1 MCAIRVAADDVIEGS
16 FTPGRVCVPF
26 MSSQRQELRPIYTI
40 DAYDRLV
47 EFNGAFIESIV
58 SATGNAGTPSI
69 GRSIWDFVVGSVPRQ
84 LWEILYDRVRAVGAP
99 VFVPLRADTASQ
111 RCVIDLELHPL
122 GDRAIR
128 HVRECVLLESRPAIA
143 LLDPNFP
150 RDDRELL
157 RCAWCARIQVCLGS
171 WQEVEQAQ
179 ATLRLEATESLPT
192 VRESACAAC
201 TQSVLKTFP
210 ARVA

>member
-58 SATGNAGTPSI
+58 SATGNAGTPSPI

-143 LLDPNFP
+143 
-150 RDDRELL
+150 
-157 RCAWCARIQVCLGS
+157 WCARIQVCLGS